1 MYPTKSDVIR
11 VRLAQKN
18 DEIDQH
24 ADTEQTSGT
33 QPDDACTDLA
43 LIEAVNTQTTKEQAQ
58 QNCDPLILGSAEV
71 NSTAAIIVVI
81 IVVVIIVDDY
91 RLIVSRIADFLNLA
105 AAVCADNCLFRN
117 WLTAVLAE
125 LGRTLN
131 GLLHLGLVGLIATLL
146 GLIRLLI
153 LGLIALGS
161 LLILRLIALGSLLI
175 LRLISTL
182 NRCALGRLVG
192 LPCGLI
198 RNALLRLSSLRS
210 LGSLGINLSRRR
222 IAPTLGIIAVSGLCQ
237 ADS

>member
-11 VRLAQKN
+11 IGLAQKN

-24 ADTEQTSGT
+24 ADAEQTSGT
-33 QPDDACTDLA
+33 QPDDACTDLT
-43 LIEAVNTQTTKEQAQ
+43 LIEAVNTQTTEEQAQ

-81 IVVVIIVDDY
+81 IVVIIDDD

-125 LGRTLN
+125 LSRTLN
-131 GLLHLGLVGLIATLL
+131 GLLRLGLVGLIAALL
-146 GLIRLLI
+146 RLIRLLI
-153 LGLIALGS
+153 LG
-161 LLILRLIALGSLLI
+161 LIALGSLLI

>member
-24 ADTEQTSGT
+24 ADAEQTSGT

-43 LIEAVNTQTTKEQAQ
+43 LIEAVNTQTTEEQAQ

-81 IVVVIIVDDY
+81 IVVIIDDD

-131 GLLHLGLVGLIATLL
+131 GLLRLGLVGLIAALL

-153 LGLIALGS
+153 LG
-161 LLILRLIALGSLLI
+161 LIALGSLLI

>member
-24 ADTEQTSGT
+24 ADAEQTSGT

-81 IVVVIIVDDY
+81 IVVIIDDD

-125 LGRTLN
+125 LGRALN

-153 LGLIALGS
+153 LG
-161 LLILRLIALGSLLI
+161 LIALGSLLI

-210 LGSLGINLSRRR
+210 LWSLGINLSRRR

>member
-81 IVVVIIVDDY
+81 IVVIIDDD

-125 LGRTLN
+125 LCRALN

-153 LGLIALGS
+153 LG
-161 LLILRLIALGSLLI
+161 LIALGSLLI

>member
-24 ADTEQTSGT
+24 ADAEQTSGT

-81 IVVVIIVDDY
+81 IVVIIDDD

-125 LGRTLN
+125 LGRALN

-153 LGLIALGS
+153 LG
-161 LLILRLIALGSLLI
+161 LIALGSLLI

>member
-24 ADTEQTSGT
+24 ADAEQTSGT

-81 IVVVIIVDDY
+81 IVVIIDDD

-161 LLILRLIALGSLLI
+161 LLILRLIT
-175 LRLISTL
+175 TL

>member
-18 DEIDQH
+18 DEINQH
-24 ADTEQTSGT
+24 ADAEQTSGT

-81 IVVVIIVDDY
+81 IVVIIDDD

-125 LGRTLN
+125 LSRTLN
-131 GLLHLGLVGLIATLL
+131 GLLHLRLVGLIATLL

-161 LLILRLIALGSLLI
+161 LLILRLI
-175 LRLISTL
+175 STL
-182 NRCALGRLVG
+182 NRCALGRLVR

>member
-81 IVVVIIVDDY
+81 IVVIIDDD

-125 LGRTLN
+125 LCRALN

-153 LGLIALGS
+153 L
-161 LLILRLIALGSLLI
+161 LIALGSLLI

-198 RNALLRLSSLRS
+198 RNALLRLSSL
-210 LGSLGINLSRRR
+210 GSLGINLSRRR

>member
-1 MYPTKSDVIR
+1 MYAK
-11 VRLAQKN
+11 
-18 DEIDQH
+18 H
-24 ADTEQTSGT
+24 AKE
-33 QPDDACTDLA
+33 
-43 LIEAVNTQTTKEQAQ
+43 EAENE
-58 QNCDPLILGSAEV
+58 CDPLILGSAEV
-71 NSTAAIIVVI
+71 NSTAAIIVV
-81 IVVVIIVDDY
+81 VIIVDDD

-153 LGLIALGS
+153 LGLILG
-161 LLILRLIALGSLLI
+161 LIALGSLLI

>member
-11 VRLAQKN
+11 IGLAQKN

-24 ADTEQTSGT
+24 ADAEQTSGT
-33 QPDDACTDLA
+33 QPDEACTDLT
-43 LIEAVNTQTTKEQAQ
+43 LIEAVNTQTTEEQAQ
-58 QNCDPLILGSAEV
+58 QNCDPLVLGSAEV

-81 IVVVIIVDDY
+81 IVVIIDDD

-125 LGRTLN
+125 LGRALN
-131 GLLHLGLVGLIATLL
+131 GLLRLGLVGLIAALL
-146 GLIRLLI
+146 RLIRLLI
-153 LGLIALGS
+153 LG
-161 LLILRLIALGSLLI
+161 LIALGSLLI

>member
-24 ADTEQTSGT
+24 ADAEQTSGT

-43 LIEAVNTQTTKEQAQ
+43 LIEAVNTQTTEEQAQ

-81 IVVVIIVDDY
+81 IVVIIDDD

-125 LGRTLN
+125 LSRPLN
-131 GLLHLGLVGLIATLL
+131 GLLRLGLVWLIAALL

-153 LGLIALGS
+153 LG
-161 LLILRLIALGSLLI
+161 LIALGSLLI

>member
-24 ADTEQTSGT
+24 ADAEQTSGT

-81 IVVVIIVDDY
+81 IVVIIDDD

-125 LGRTLN
+125 LSRTLN

-161 LLILRLIALGSLLI
+161 LLILRLI
-175 LRLISTL
+175 STL
-182 NRCALGRLVG
+182 NRCALGRLVR

>member
-24 ADTEQTSGT
+24 ADAEQTSGT

-81 IVVVIIVDDY
+81 IVVIIDDD

-125 LGRTLN
+125 LSRTLN
-131 GLLHLGLVGLIATLL
+131 GLLHLRLVGLIATLL

-161 LLILRLIALGSLLI
+161 LLILRLIA
-175 LRLISTL
+175 TL
-182 NRCALGRLVG
+182 NRCTLGRLVG

-210 LGSLGINLSRRR
+210 LWSLGINLSRRR

>member
-81 IVVVIIVDDY
+81 IVVIIDDD

-161 LLILRLIALGSLLI
+161 LLILRLI
-175 LRLISTL
+175 STL

>member
-11 VRLAQKN
+11 IGLAQKN

-43 LIEAVNTQTTKEQAQ
+43 LIEAVNTQTTEEQAQ

-71 NSTAAIIVVI
+71 NSTAAIIVVSI
-81 IVVVIIVDDY
+81 VVIIVVIIDDD

-131 GLLHLGLVGLIATLL
+131 GLLRLGLVGLIAALL

-153 LGLIALGS
+153 LG
-161 LLILRLIALGSLLI
+161 LIALGSLLI

>member
-24 ADTEQTSGT
+24 ADAEQTSGT

-81 IVVVIIVDDY
+81 IVVIIDDD

-117 WLTAVLAE
+117 WLTAMLAE

-131 GLLHLGLVGLIATLL
+131 GLLHLRLVGLIATLL

-161 LLILRLIALGSLLI
+161 LLILRLI
-175 LRLISTL
+175 STL
-182 NRCALGRLVG
+182 NRCTLGRLVG

-210 LGSLGINLSRRR
+210 LWSLGINLSRRR

>member
-81 IVVVIIVDDY
+81 IVVIIDDD

-125 LGRTLN
+125 LSRALN

-161 LLILRLIALGSLLI
+161 LLILRLIA
-175 LRLISTL
+175 TL

-210 LGSLGINLSRRR
+210 LGSLGSLGINLSRRR

>member
-24 ADTEQTSGT
+24 ADTEQTSGA

-43 LIEAVNTQTTKEQAQ
+43 LIEAVNTQTTEEQAQ

-81 IVVVIIVDDY
+81 IVVVIIDDD

-125 LGRTLN
+125 LSRTLN
-131 GLLHLGLVGLIATLL
+131 GLLRLGLVGLIATLL

-153 LGLIALGS
+153 LG
-161 LLILRLIALGSLLI
+161 LIALGSLLI

>member
-24 ADTEQTSGT
+24 ADTEQTSGA

-43 LIEAVNTQTTKEQAQ
+43 LIEAVNTQTPEEQAQ
-58 QNCDPLILGSAEV
+58 QNCDPLVLGSAEV

-81 IVVVIIVDDY
+81 IVVIIDDD

-125 LGRTLN
+125 LSRPLN
-131 GLLHLGLVGLIATLL
+131 GLLRLGLVGLIAALL
-146 GLIRLLI
+146 WLIRLLI
-153 LGLIALGS
+153 LG
-161 LLILRLIALGSLLI
+161 LIALGSLLI

>member
-18 DEIDQH
+18 DEINQH
-24 ADTEQTSGT
+24 ADAEQTSGT

-81 IVVVIIVDDY
+81 IVVIIDDD

-125 LGRTLN
+125 LSRTLN
-131 GLLHLGLVGLIATLL
+131 GLLHLRLVGLIATLL

-153 LGLIALGS
+153 LG
-161 LLILRLIALGSLLI
+161 LIALGSLLI

-210 LGSLGINLSRRR
+210 LGINLSRRR

>member
-24 ADTEQTSGT
+24 ADAEQTSGT

-81 IVVVIIVDDY
+81 IVVIIDDD

-125 LGRTLN
+125 LSRTLN

-161 LLILRLIALGSLLI
+161 LLILRLI
-175 LRLISTL
+175 STL
-182 NRCALGRLVG
+182 NRCTLGRLVG

-210 LGSLGINLSRRR
+210 LWSLGINLSRRR

>member
-43 LIEAVNTQTTKEQAQ
+43 LIEAVNTQTTEEQAQ

-71 NSTAAIIVVI
+71 NSTTAIIVVI
-81 IVVVIIVDDY
+81 IVVIIDDD

-125 LGRTLN
+125 LSRTLN
-131 GLLHLGLVGLIATLL
+131 GLLRLGLVGLIAALL

-153 LGLIALGS
+153 LG
-161 LLILRLIALGSLLI
+161 LIALGSLLI

-198 RNALLRLSSLRS
+198 RNTLLRLSSLRS

>member
-24 ADTEQTSGT
+24 ADAEQTSGT

-81 IVVVIIVDDY
+81 IDDD

-125 LGRTLN
+125 LCRALN

-161 LLILRLIALGSLLI
+161 LLILRLIA
-175 LRLISTL
+175 TL

>member
-81 IVVVIIVDDY
+81 IVVIIDDD

-125 LGRTLN
+125 LSRTLN
-131 GLLHLGLVGLIATLL
+131 GLLHLRLVGLIATLL

-161 LLILRLIALGSLLI
+161 LLILRLI
-175 LRLISTL
+175 STL
-182 NRCALGRLVG
+182 NRCTLGRLVG

-210 LGSLGINLSRRR
+210 LWSLGINLSRRR

>member
-11 VRLAQKN
+11 VGLAQKN

-24 ADTEQTSGT
+24 ADTEQTSGA

-43 LIEAVNTQTTKEQAQ
+43 LIEAVNTQTTEEQAQ

-81 IVVVIIVDDY
+81 IVVIIDDD

-125 LGRTLN
+125 LGRPLN
-131 GLLHLGLVGLIATLL
+131 GLLRLGLVGLIATLL

-153 LGLIALGS
+153 LG
-161 LLILRLIALGSLLI
+161 LIALGSLLI

>member
-11 VRLAQKN
+11 IGLAQEN

-24 ADTEQTSGT
+24 ADAEQTSGT

-43 LIEAVNTQTTKEQAQ
+43 LIEAVNTQTTEEQAQ
-58 QNCDPLILGSAEV
+58 QNCNPLILGSAEV

-81 IVVVIIVDDY
+81 IVVVIDDD

-125 LGRTLN
+125 LSRPLN
-131 GLLHLGLVGLIATLL
+131 GLLRLGLVGLIAALL

-153 LGLIALGS
+153 LG
-161 LLILRLIALGSLLI
+161 LIALGSLLI

>member
-24 ADTEQTSGT
+24 ADAEQTSGT

-81 IVVVIIVDDY
+81 IVVVIIDDD

-125 LGRTLN
+125 LCRALN

-153 LGLIALGS
+153 LG
-161 LLILRLIALGSLLI
+161 LIALGSLLI

-210 LGSLGINLSRRR
+210 LWSLGINLSRRR

>member
-24 ADTEQTSGT
+24 ADAEQTSGT

-81 IVVVIIVDDY
+81 IDDD

-161 LLILRLIALGSLLI
+161 LLILRLI
-175 LRLISTL
+175 STL

>member
-1 MYPTKSDVIR
+1 MYPMKSDVIR

-24 ADTEQTSGT
+24 ADAEQTSGT

-81 IVVVIIVDDY
+81 IVVVIIDDD

-125 LGRTLN
+125 LCRTLN

-153 LGLIALGS
+153 LG
-161 LLILRLIALGSLLI
+161 LIALGSLLI

>member
-11 VRLAQKN
+11 IGLAQKN

-43 LIEAVNTQTTKEQAQ
+43 LIEAVNTQTTEEQAQ

-81 IVVVIIVDDY
+81 IVVIIDDD

-131 GLLHLGLVGLIATLL
+131 GLLRLGLVGLIAALL

-153 LGLIALGS
+153 LG
-161 LLILRLIALGSLLI
+161 LIALGSLLI

>member
-81 IVVVIIVDDY
+81 IVVIIDDD
-91 RLIVSRIADFLNLA
+91 RLIVSRIADFFNLA

-131 GLLHLGLVGLIATLL
+131 WLLHLGLVGLIATLL

-153 LGLIALGS
+153 LG
-161 LLILRLIALGSLLI
+161 LIALGSLLI

>member
-24 ADTEQTSGT
+24 ADAEQTSGT

-43 LIEAVNTQTTKEQAQ
+43 LIEAVNTQTTEEQAQ

-81 IVVVIIVDDY
+81 IVVIIDDD

-125 LGRTLN
+125 LSRTLN
-131 GLLHLGLVGLIATLL
+131 GLLRLGLVGLIATLL

-153 LGLIALGS
+153 LG
-161 LLILRLIALGSLLI
+161 LIALGSLLI

>member
-24 ADTEQTSGT
+24 ADAEQTSGT

-81 IVVVIIVDDY
+81 IVVVIIDDD

-131 GLLHLGLVGLIATLL
+131 GLLHLRLVGLIATLL

-153 LGLIALGS
+153 LGLIALW
-161 LLILRLIALGSLLI
+161 SLLI

-182 NRCALGRLVG
+182 NRCALGCLVG

-210 LGSLGINLSRRR
+210 LWSLGINLSRRR

>member
-24 ADTEQTSGT
+24 ADAEQTSGT

-81 IVVVIIVDDY
+81 IVVIIDDD

-125 LGRTLN
+125 LSRALN

-161 LLILRLIALGSLLI
+161 LLILRLI
-175 LRLISTL
+175 STL
-182 NRCALGRLVG
+182 NRCALGRLVR

>member
-24 ADTEQTSGT
+24 ADTEQTSGA

-43 LIEAVNTQTTKEQAQ
+43 LIEAVNTQTTEEQAQ

-81 IVVVIIVDDY
+81 IVVIIDDD

-125 LGRTLN
+125 LSRALN
-131 GLLHLGLVGLIATLL
+131 GLLRLGLVGLIAALL

-153 LGLIALGS
+153 LG
-161 LLILRLIALGSLLI
+161 LIALGSLLI

>member
-81 IVVVIIVDDY
+81 IDDD
-91 RLIVSRIADFLNLA
+91 RLIVSRIADFFNLA

-125 LGRTLN
+125 LCRALN

-153 LGLIALGS
+153 LG
-161 LLILRLIALGSLLI
+161 LIALGSLLI

>member
-1 MYPTKSDVIR
+1 MYAK
-11 VRLAQKN
+11 
-18 DEIDQH
+18 H
-24 ADTEQTSGT
+24 AKE
-33 QPDDACTDLA
+33 
-43 LIEAVNTQTTKEQAQ
+43 EAENE
-58 QNCDPLILGSAEV
+58 CDPLILGSAEV
-71 NSTAAIIVVI
+71 NSTAAI

>member
-81 IVVVIIVDDY
+81 IVVIIDDD
-91 RLIVSRIADFLNLA
+91 RLIVSRIADFFNLA

-131 GLLHLGLVGLIATLL
+131 GLLRLGLVGLIAALL

-161 LLILRLIALGSLLI
+161 LLILGLIALGSLLI

-210 LGSLGINLSRRR
+210 LGINLSRRR